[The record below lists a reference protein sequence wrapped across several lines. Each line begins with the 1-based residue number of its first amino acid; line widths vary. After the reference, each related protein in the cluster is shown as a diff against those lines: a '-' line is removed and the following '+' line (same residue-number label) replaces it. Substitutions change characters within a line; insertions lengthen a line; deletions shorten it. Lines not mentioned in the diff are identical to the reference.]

1 MSTATGRFLPRP
13 AGIALALAALIMAG
27 CDRLSG
33 TLELTGNVGAIA
45 PQPIG
50 EERLRVAT
58 PATGARATLAPVAE
72 NGDVTVWQTLDGI
85 TLSLQGG
92 VLVATRGLGD
102 DLMSADVE
110 GDVAIL
116 LGTGDMGYYPHIRS
130 YLDGEDQTV
139 FRSYQCRRAG
149 QTRTTLRIDGTAR
162 PTRRIE
168 VQCTSPRHD
177 FTNVFWSDNRGKL
190 LKSRQWISPT
200 MQYME
205 TERVLR

>member
-1 MSTATGRFLPRP
+1 MSTTKARLLLRP
-13 AGIALALAALIMAG
+13 AGIALALAALMVAG
-27 CDRLSG
+27 CDRLG
-33 TLELTGNVGAIA
+33 GALELTGNVGAVA

-50 EERLRVAT
+50 PARLRVAI

-102 DLMSADVE
+102 DLMSADVG
-110 GDVAIL
+110 GDVAML
-116 LGTGDMGYYPHIRS
+116 RGTGDAGYYPHIRS

-149 QTRTTLRIDGTAR
+149 QARTTLRIDGAAR
-162 PTRRIE
+162 PARRIE

-177 FTNVFWSDNRGKL
+177 FTNIYWLDDRGTL
-190 LKSRQWISPT
+190 LKSRQWISPA